1 MQMSILGTNSTI
13 LLRFDVVRLSMA
25 NVSYEDSLWREQ
37 FSDVVDNTLTTVSIQ
52 WHIIQWIWE
61 TMQI

>member
-13 LLRFDVVRLSMA
+13 LLRFDVVRLSLA

-52 WHIIQWIWE
+52 WHIIQ
-61 TMQI
+61 